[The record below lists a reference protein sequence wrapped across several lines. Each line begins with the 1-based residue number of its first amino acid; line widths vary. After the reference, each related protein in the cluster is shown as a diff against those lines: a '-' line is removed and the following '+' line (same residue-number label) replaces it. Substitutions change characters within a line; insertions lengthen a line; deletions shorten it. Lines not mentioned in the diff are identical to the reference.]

1 MDNMDFLRIISS
13 QMIYIIPNTFF
24 SCVIERIVIGN
35 RTTVRKKATL
45 TSQGILCNLISE
57 EN

>member
-1 MDNMDFLRIISS
+1 MILKDTIISS

-24 SCVIERIVIGN
+24 SCVIERIVISN